1 MNWRRGKMKKKRS
14 HQEEVKG
21 AIIELLT
28 VSSVCV
34 CACCSGTAGDRP
46 DTDKGTG
53 IPKRLASAVAVA
65 RTPFKAFYKFCKL
78 TQIESIIWAKC
89 RQRLNWKKI

>member
-14 HQEEVKG
+14 HQGEVRG

-34 CACCSGTAGDRP
+34 CMLLGHRWRQARHRQRHWHTEA
-46 DTDKGTG
+46 TG
-53 IPKRLASAVAVA
+53 LLVAVV